1 MSEFNRSSSRG
12 RTSNTGSRRTA
23 PSRTGRSS
31 SGRSSSRNH
40 SGSSGYGK
48 SNYSYSARNMH
59 NRRRRRNRDITQWIV
74 YGVALIVVI
83 LAVVLLFKGCKGSTD
98 ALESTAESAAGEAA
112 DGGVTVDG
120 ISIDG
125 MTQEEARKAILD
137 QYGWDMKVIYN
148 DKEASVNN
156 LMEDR
161 VDELLEEIYGG
172 STETVF
178 EVNTD
183 NLMDAAKAEAS
194 LIAGNWSMVAKKGG
208 ISGYDKDTGK
218 FTFTEG
224 TNGAVIDQDKLAEDI
239 VAAIA
244 AKDYKAQI
252 EAQVKDVEPE
262 LTASQLEAKYT
273 TIATYTTTA
282 TNNKARNQ
290 NLKLATQAIHGVIV
304 KPGQEFSFNETTG
317 PRSTEKGY
325 QPASAYLNGEVV
337 QEPGGGVCQV
347 SSTLYNAVVFAGLK
361 STERHAHSYEPSYV
375 TPGEDAA
382 VSYGG
387 PDFKFVNNSDYPIA
401 IKASFSEQKV
411 TCSIYGI
418 PVLEKGV
425 KVRMESE
432 KTAELDPPAP
442 TYEEDQTLQPDEE
455 KTVKNATP
463 GSRWSTALVTYK
475 DGKEIERI
483 DFHNS
488 VYRGKAAIIKRNSSG
503 VVVTTASPTQS
514 ETAAEAST
522 QAAGDATEASTEA
535 AQGTGGPGEGGP
547 SGEGQETQ
555 EAGGGQSPG
564 GGEAQSPAENP
575 VVPAAPGPD
584 SPAGGNSPGN

>member
-1 MSEFNRSSSRG
+1 MN
-12 RTSNTGSRRTA
+12 
-23 PSRTGRSS
+23 
-31 SGRSSSRNH
+31 
-40 SGSSGYGK
+40 
-48 SNYSYSARNMH
+48 
-59 NRRRRRNRDITQWIV
+59 
-74 YGVALIVVI
+74 
-83 LAVVLLFKGCKGSTD
+83 
-98 ALESTAESAAGEAA
+98 
-112 DGGVTVDG
+112 
-120 ISIDG
+120 
-125 MTQEEARKAILD
+125 
-137 QYGWDMKVIYN
+137 
-148 DKEASVNN
+148 
-156 LMEDR
+156 
-161 VDELLEEIYGG
+161 
-172 STETVF
+172 
-178 EVNTD
+178 
-183 NLMDAAKAEAS
+183 
-194 LIAGNWSMVAKKGG
+194 
-208 ISGYDKDTGK
+208 
-218 FTFTEG
+218 
-224 TNGAVIDQDKLAEDI
+224 
-239 VAAIA
+239 
-244 AKDYKAQI
+244 
-252 EAQVKDVEPE
+252 
-262 LTASQLEAKYT
+262 
-273 TIATYTTTA
+273 
-282 TNNKARNQ
+282 
-290 NLKLATQAIHGVIV
+290 
-304 KPGQEFSFNETTG
+304 PGQEFSFNETTG

-325 QPASAYLNGEVV
+325 QPATAYLNGEIV

-401 IKASFSEQKV
+401 IKASFSDQKV

-418 PVLEKGV
+418 PVLDEGV

-488 VYRGKAAIIKRNSSG
+488 VYRGKAAIIKRNTSG

-514 ETAAEAST
+514 ETAAA
-522 QAAGDATEASTEA
+522 ASTEA
-535 AQGTGGPGEGGP
+535 AGEASAASTEAAPGPSGPVEGGP

-555 EAGGGQSPG
+555 AAGSQSPD
-564 GGEAQSPAENP
+564 GGEAQPPAENP

-584 SPAGGNSPGN
+584 SPADGNSPGN

>member
-1 MSEFNRSSSRG
+1 
-12 RTSNTGSRRTA
+12 
-23 PSRTGRSS
+23 
-31 SGRSSSRNH
+31 
-40 SGSSGYGK
+40 
-48 SNYSYSARNMH
+48 MH
-59 NRRRRRNRDITQWIV
+59 NRRRRRNRDITQWVV

-83 LAVVLLFKGCKGSTD
+83 LAVVLLFKGCKGGGD
-98 ALESTAESAAGEAA
+98 ALESTEESIAGEAA
-112 DGGVTVDG
+112 DGGITVDG

-125 MTQEEARKAILD
+125 MTQEEARETILEK
-137 QYGWDMKVIYN
+137 YGWDMKVTYN
-148 DKEASVNN
+148 DKTASVNN

-172 STETVF
+172 STETAF
-178 EVNTD
+178 EVNTV
-183 NLMDAAKAEAS
+183 NMLDAAKAEAS
-194 LIAGNWSMVAKKGG
+194 LIAGNWSMVAKNGG
-208 ISGYDKDTGK
+208 ISGYNKETGK

-224 TNGAVIDQDKLAEDI
+224 TNGAVIDQDKLAESI

-252 EAQVKDVEPE
+252 EAQVKEVEPG
-262 LTASQLEAKYT
+262 LTAAQLEAKYT

-290 NLKLATQAIHGVIV
+290 NLKLSTQALNGTIV
-304 KPGQEFSFNETTG
+304 NPGQEFSFNETTG

-325 QPASAYLNGEVV
+325 QPATAYLNGEIV

-401 IKASFSEQKV
+401 IKASFSDQKV

-418 PVLEKGV
+418 PVLDEGV

-455 KTVKNATP
+455 KTVKNATRMERKSSELISTTAYTEEKRP
-463 GSRWSTALVTYK
+463 LSSEIPPAWWLRRRLRLNLRQRRQLPQRQQAKLQQLPQRRLRDRAALQRAVRLEKDRKPRRQAASLQTEEKRSRLPRTQLFRRLRDQILQPMETAR
-475 DGKEIERI
+475 E
-483 DFHNS
+483 
-488 VYRGKAAIIKRNSSG
+488 IKRKSLL
-503 VVVTTASPTQS
+503 
-514 ETAAEAST
+514 
-522 QAAGDATEASTEA
+522 
-535 AQGTGGPGEGGP
+535 
-547 SGEGQETQ
+547 
-555 EAGGGQSPG
+555 
-564 GGEAQSPAENP
+564 
-575 VVPAAPGPD
+575 
-584 SPAGGNSPGN
+584 

>member
-1 MSEFNRSSSRG
+1 MSEFNRNSSRG
-12 RTSNTGSRRTA
+12 RTSNTGGRRTA
-23 PSRTGRSS
+23 PSRTGRSGS
-31 SGRSSSRNH
+31 SHSSSRNH
-40 SGSSGYGK
+40 SGHSGYGK

-59 NRRRRRNRDITQWIV
+59 NRRRRRNRNITQWIV
-74 YGVALIVVI
+74 YGVALAVVI
-83 LAVVLLFKGCKGSTD
+83 LAVVLLFKGCKGGGD
-98 ALESTAESAAGEAA
+98 ALESTEESIAGEAA
-112 DGGVTVDG
+112 DGGITVDG

-125 MTQEEARKAILD
+125 MSQEEAREAILE
-137 QYGWDMKVIYN
+137 QYGWDMKVTYK
-148 DKEASVNN
+148 DKTASVNN
-156 LMEDR
+156 LMKER

-172 STETVF
+172 STETSF

-183 NLMDAAKAEAS
+183 NMLDAAKAEAS
-194 LIAGNWSMVAKKGG
+194 LIAGNWSMVAKNGG
-208 ISGYDKDTGK
+208 ISGYNKETGK

-224 TNGAVIDQDKLAEDI
+224 TNGAVIDQDKLAADI

-252 EAQVKDVEPE
+252 EAQVKEVEPE
-262 LTASQLEAKYT
+262 LTAAQLEAKYT

-282 TNNKARNQ
+282 TNNKGRNQ
-290 NLKLATQAIHGVIV
+290 NLKLATQAINGTIV
-304 KPGQEFSFNETTG
+304 NPGQEFSFNETTG

-401 IKASFSEQKV
+401 IKASFSDQKV
-411 TCSIYGI
+411 TCSVYGI
-418 PVLEKGV
+418 PVLEEGV

-442 TYEEDQTLQPDEE
+442 TYEEDQTLQPNEE
-455 KTVKNATP
+455 KTVKSATP

-488 VYRGKAAIIKRNSSG
+488 VYRGKAAIIKRNTSG
-503 VVVTTASPTQS
+503 VVVTTAPAQS
-514 ETAAEAST
+514 EAATEPAAQTGGETAA
-522 QAAGDATEASTEA
+522 ASTEA
-535 AQGTGGPGEGGP
+535 AAGPDGPAAGGP
-547 SGEGQETQ
+547 SGEGEETQ
-555 EAGGGQSPG
+555 AAGSGQTPEGGEVQSPV
-564 GGEAQSPAENP
+564 ENP

-584 SPAGGNSPGN
+584 SPADGNSPGN

>member
-12 RTSNTGSRRTA
+12 RTSNTGSRRAA

-31 SGRSSSRNH
+31 SGRSSSRKH

-74 YGVALIVVI
+74 YGVALVIVI
-83 LAVVLLFKGCKGSTD
+83 LAVVLLFKGCKGGGD
-98 ALESTAESAAGEAA
+98 TAESIEETMAEDAAK
-112 DGGVTVDG
+112 DGITVDG

-125 MTQEEARKAILD
+125 MTQEEAREAILEK
-137 QYGWDMKVIYN
+137 YGWDMKVIYN
-148 DKEASVNN
+148 DKTASVGN
-156 LMEDR
+156 LMEER

-172 STETVF
+172 STETSF

-183 NLMDAAKAEAS
+183 NMLNAAKAEAS

-224 TNGAVIDQDKLAEDI
+224 TNGAVIDQDKLAEAI
-239 VAAIA
+239 VAAIE

-262 LTASQLEAKYT
+262 LTAAQLEAKYT

-401 IKASFSEQKV
+401 IKASFSDQKV

-442 TYEEDQTLQPDEE
+442 VYEEDQTLQPNEE

-463 GSRWSTALVTYK
+463 GSRWSTKLVTYK
-475 DGKEIERI
+475 DGKEIEKI

-488 VYRGKAAIIKRNSSG
+488 VYRGKAAIIKRNTSG
-503 VVVTTASPTQS
+503 VVVTTAAPDQS
-514 ETAAEAST
+514 ETAAETSS
-522 QAAGDATEASTEA
+522 QAAGESASASTEA
-535 AQGTGGPGEGGP
+535 APGPNSPTDSGP
-547 SGEGQETQ
+547 SGEEQESQ
-555 EAGGGQSPG
+555 AAGGGQTPE
-564 GGEAQSPAENP
+564 GEVQSPAENP
-575 VVPAAPGPD
+575 VVPAAPGSN
-584 SPAGGNSPGN
+584 SPAGGSGPAN

>member
-1 MSEFNRSSSRG
+1 
-12 RTSNTGSRRTA
+12 
-23 PSRTGRSS
+23 
-31 SGRSSSRNH
+31 
-40 SGSSGYGK
+40 
-48 SNYSYSARNMH
+48 MH

-74 YGVALIVVI
+74 YGVALAVVI
-83 LAVVLLFKGCKGSTD
+83 LAVVLLFKGCKGGGD
-98 ALESTAESAAGEAA
+98 ALESTEESIAGEAA
-112 DGGVTVDG
+112 DGGITVDG
-120 ISIDG
+120 ISIDD
-125 MTQEEARKAILD
+125 MSQEEAREAILE
-137 QYGWDMKVIYN
+137 QYGWDMKVTYK
-148 DKEASVNN
+148 DKTASVNN
-156 LMEDR
+156 LMKER

-172 STETVF
+172 STETSF

-183 NLMDAAKAEAS
+183 NMLDAAKAEAS
-194 LIAGNWSMVAKKGG
+194 LIAGNWSMVAKNGG
-208 ISGYDKDTGK
+208 ISGYNKETGK

-224 TNGAVIDQDKLAEDI
+224 TNGAVIDQDKLAADI

-252 EAQVKDVEPE
+252 EAQVKEVEPE
-262 LTASQLEAKYT
+262 LTAAQLEAKYT

-282 TNNKARNQ
+282 TNNKGRNQ
-290 NLKLATQAIHGVIV
+290 NLKLATQAINGTIV
-304 KPGQEFSFNETTG
+304 NPGQEFSFNETTG

-325 QPASAYLNGEVV
+325 QPASSYLNGEVV

-401 IKASFSEQKV
+401 IKASFSDQKV
-411 TCSIYGI
+411 TCSVYGI
-418 PVLEKGV
+418 PVLEEGV

-432 KTAELDPPAP
+432 KTAELDTPAP
-442 TYEEDQTLQPDEE
+442 TYEEDQTLQPNEE
-455 KTVKNATP
+455 KTVKSATP

-488 VYRGKAAIIKRNSSG
+488 VYRGKAAIIKRNTSG
-503 VVVTTASPTQS
+503 VVVTTAPAQS
-514 ETAAEAST
+514 EAATEPAAQTGGETAA
-522 QAAGDATEASTEA
+522 ASTEA
-535 AQGTGGPGEGGP
+535 AAGPDGPAAGGP
-547 SGEGQETQ
+547 SGEGEETQ
-555 EAGGGQSPG
+555 AAGSGQTPEGGEVQSPV
-564 GGEAQSPAENP
+564 ENP

-584 SPAGGNSPGN
+584 SPADGNSPGN

>member
-1 MSEFNRSSSRG
+1 MSEFNRNSSRG
-12 RTSNTGSRRTA
+12 RTLNTGGRRTA
-23 PSRTGRSS
+23 PSRTGRSGS
-31 SGRSSSRNH
+31 SHSSSRNH
-40 SGSSGYGK
+40 SGHSGYGK

-59 NRRRRRNRDITQWIV
+59 NRKRRRNRDITQWIV
-74 YGVALIVVI
+74 YGVALAVVI
-83 LAVVLLFKGCKGSTD
+83 LAVVLLFKGCKGGGD
-98 ALESTAESAAGEAA
+98 ALESTEESIAGEAA
-112 DGGVTVDG
+112 DGGITVDG

-125 MTQEEARKAILD
+125 MSQEEAREAILE
-137 QYGWDMKVIYN
+137 QYGWDMKVTYK
-148 DKEASVNN
+148 DKTASVNN
-156 LMEDR
+156 LMKER

-172 STETVF
+172 STETSF

-183 NLMDAAKAEAS
+183 NMLDAAKAEAS
-194 LIAGNWSMVAKKGG
+194 LIAGNWSMVAKNGG
-208 ISGYDKDTGK
+208 ISGYNKETGK

-224 TNGAVIDQDKLAEDI
+224 TNGAVIDQDKLAADI

-252 EAQVKDVEPE
+252 EAQVKEVEPE
-262 LTASQLEAKYT
+262 LTAAQLEAKYT

-282 TNNKARNQ
+282 TNNKGRNQ
-290 NLKLATQAIHGVIV
+290 NLKLATQAINGTIV
-304 KPGQEFSFNETTG
+304 NPGQEFSFNETTG

-401 IKASFSEQKV
+401 IKASFSDQKV
-411 TCSIYGI
+411 TCSVYGI
-418 PVLEKGV
+418 PVLEEGV

-442 TYEEDQTLQPDEE
+442 TYEEDQTLQPNEE
-455 KTVKNATP
+455 KTVKSATP

-488 VYRGKAAIIKRNSSG
+488 VYRGKAAIIKRNTSG
-503 VVVTTASPTQS
+503 VVVTTAPAQS
-514 ETAAEAST
+514 EAATEPAAQTGGETAA
-522 QAAGDATEASTEA
+522 ASTEA
-535 AQGTGGPGEGGP
+535 AAGPDGPAAGGP
-547 SGEGQETQ
+547 SGEGEETQ
-555 EAGGGQSPG
+555 AAGSGQTPEGGEVQSPV
-564 GGEAQSPAENP
+564 ENP

-584 SPAGGNSPGN
+584 SPADGNSPGN

>member
-1 MSEFNRSSSRG
+1 
-12 RTSNTGSRRTA
+12 
-23 PSRTGRSS
+23 
-31 SGRSSSRNH
+31 
-40 SGSSGYGK
+40 
-48 SNYSYSARNMH
+48 MH

-74 YGVALIVVI
+74 YGVALIIVI
-83 LAVVLLFKGCKGSTD
+83 LAVVLLFKGCKGGENP
-98 ALESTAESAAGEAA
+98 AETAEETMAGESRN
-112 DGGVTVDG
+112 GITVDG

-137 QYGWDMKVIYN
+137 TYGWDMKVIYN
-148 DKEASVNN
+148 DKTASVNN
-156 LMEDR
+156 LMEAR

-183 NLMDAAKAEAS
+183 NMLDAAKAEAS

-208 ISGYDKDTGK
+208 ISGYDKETGK

-224 TNGAVIDQDKLAEDI
+224 TNGAVIDQDKLAENI
-239 VAAIA
+239 VAAVA

-262 LTASQLEAKYT
+262 LTAAQLEAKYT

-282 TNNKARNQ
+282 TNNKGRNQ

-401 IKASFSEQKV
+401 IKASFSDQKV

-418 PVLEKGV
+418 PVLESGV

-463 GSRWSTALVTYK
+463 GSRWSTKLVTYK

-514 ETAAEAST
+514 ETAAEASS
-522 QAAGDATEASTEA
+522 QAASESSEASTEA
-535 AQGTGGPGEGGP
+535 VPGPGGSVEGGP
-547 SGEGQETQ
+547 SGEEQETQ
-555 EAGGGQSPG
+555 TPGGGQSPEG
-564 GGEAQSPAENP
+564 GDSQSPVENP
-575 VVPAAPGPD
+575 IVPAAPDSD
-584 SPAGGNSPGN
+584 SPAGGNSSGN

>member
-1 MSEFNRSSSRG
+1 MSEFNRNSSRG
-12 RTSNTGSRRTA
+12 RTSNTGGRRTA
-23 PSRTGRSS
+23 PSRTGRSGS
-31 SGRSSSRNH
+31 SHSSSRNH
-40 SGSSGYGK
+40 SGHSGYGK

-74 YGVALIVVI
+74 YGVALAVVI
-83 LAVVLLFKGCKGSTD
+83 LAVVLLFKGCKGGGD
-98 ALESTAESAAGEAA
+98 ALESTEESIAGEAA
-112 DGGVTVDG
+112 DGGITVDG

-125 MTQEEARKAILD
+125 MSQEEAREAILE
-137 QYGWDMKVIYN
+137 QYGWDMKVTYK
-148 DKEASVNN
+148 DKTASVNN
-156 LMEDR
+156 LMKER

-172 STETVF
+172 STETSF

-183 NLMDAAKAEAS
+183 NMLDAAKAEAS
-194 LIAGNWSMVAKKGG
+194 LIAGNWSMVAKNGG
-208 ISGYDKDTGK
+208 ISGYNKETGK

-224 TNGAVIDQDKLAEDI
+224 TNGAVIDQDKLAADI

-252 EAQVKDVEPE
+252 EAQVKEVEPE
-262 LTASQLEAKYT
+262 LTAAQLEAKYT

-282 TNNKARNQ
+282 TNNKGRNQ
-290 NLKLATQAIHGVIV
+290 NLKLATQAINGTIV
-304 KPGQEFSFNETTG
+304 NPGQEFSFNETTG

-401 IKASFSEQKV
+401 IKASFSDQKV
-411 TCSIYGI
+411 TCSVYGI
-418 PVLEKGV
+418 PVLEEGV

-442 TYEEDQTLQPDEE
+442 AYEEDQTLQPNEE
-455 KTVKNATP
+455 KTVKSATP

-488 VYRGKAAIIKRNSSG
+488 VYRGKAAIIKRNTSG
-503 VVVTTASPTQS
+503 VVVTTAPAQS
-514 ETAAEAST
+514 EA
-522 QAAGDATEASTEA
+522 ATEPAAQTGGETVAASTEA
-535 AQGTGGPGEGGP
+535 AAGPDGPAAGGP
-547 SGEGQETQ
+547 SGEGEETQ
-555 EAGGGQSPG
+555 AAGSGQTPEGGEVQSPV
-564 GGEAQSPAENP
+564 ENP

-584 SPAGGNSPGN
+584 SPADGNSPGN

>member
-1 MSEFNRSSSRG
+1 
-12 RTSNTGSRRTA
+12 
-23 PSRTGRSS
+23 
-31 SGRSSSRNH
+31 
-40 SGSSGYGK
+40 
-48 SNYSYSARNMH
+48 MH
-59 NRRRRRNRDITQWIV
+59 NRRRRRNRDITQWVV

-178 EVNTD
+178 EVSTD

-401 IKASFSEQKV
+401 IKASFSDQKV

-418 PVLEKGV
+418 PVLDEGV

>member
-12 RTSNTGSRRTA
+12 RTSNTGGRRTA
-23 PSRTGRSS
+23 PSRTGRSG

-40 SGSSGYGK
+40 SSHSGYGK
-48 SNYSYSARNMH
+48 SNYSYSARNAH

-74 YGVALIVVI
+74 YGVALAVVI
-83 LAVVLLFKGCKGSTD
+83 LAVVLLFKGCSGGGD
-98 ALESTAESAAGEAA
+98 ALESTEESMAGEAA
-112 DGGVTVDG
+112 DGGITVDG
-120 ISIDG
+120 ISIEG
-125 MTQEEARKAILD
+125 MTQEEAREAILE
-137 QYGWDMKVIYN
+137 QYGWDMKVTYN
-148 DKEASVNN
+148 DKTASVNN
-156 LMEDR
+156 LMEER

-172 STETVF
+172 STETSF

-183 NLMDAAKAEAS
+183 NLLDAAKAEAS
-194 LIAGNWSMVAKKGG
+194 LIAGNWSMVAKNGG
-208 ISGYDKDTGK
+208 ISGYNKETGK

-224 TNGAVIDQDKLAEDI
+224 TNGAVIDQDKLAESI
-239 VAAIA
+239 VAAIE

-252 EAQVKDVEPE
+252 EAQVKEVEPE
-262 LTASQLEAKYT
+262 LTAAQLEAKYT

-290 NLKLATQAIHGVIV
+290 NLKLSTQAVNGTIV
-304 KPGQEFSFNETTG
+304 NPGQEFSFNETTG

-325 QPASAYLNGEVV
+325 QPATAYLNGEIV

-401 IKASFSEQKV
+401 IKASFSDQKV

-418 PVLEKGV
+418 PVLDEGV

-463 GSRWSTALVTYK
+463 GSRWSTDLVTYK

-503 VVVTTASPTQS
+503 VVVTTAAPTQS
-514 ETAAEAST
+514 ETAA
-522 QAAGDATEASTEA
+522 ASTEA
-535 AQGTGGPGEGGP
+535 AGESSAASTEAAPGPDGPAEGGP

-555 EAGGGQSPG
+555 AAGGGQTPE
-564 GGEAQSPAENP
+564 GGEAQPPVENP

-584 SPAGGNSPGN
+584 SPVDGNSPAD

>member
-59 NRRRRRNRDITQWIV
+59 NRRRRRNRDITQWVV

-401 IKASFSEQKV
+401 IKASFSDQKV

>member
-1 MSEFNRSSSRG
+1 MSEFNRNSSRG
-12 RTSNTGSRRTA
+12 RTSNTGGRRTA
-23 PSRTGRSS
+23 PSRTGRSGS
-31 SGRSSSRNH
+31 SHSSSRNH
-40 SGSSGYGK
+40 SGHSGYGK

-74 YGVALIVVI
+74 YGVALAVVI
-83 LAVVLLFKGCKGSTD
+83 LAVVLLFKGCKGGGD
-98 ALESTAESAAGEAA
+98 ALESTEESIAGEAA
-112 DGGVTVDG
+112 DGGITVDG

-125 MTQEEARKAILD
+125 MSQEEAREAILE
-137 QYGWDMKVIYN
+137 QYGWDMKVTYK
-148 DKEASVNN
+148 DKTASVNN
-156 LMEDR
+156 LMKER

-172 STETVF
+172 STETSF

-183 NLMDAAKAEAS
+183 NMLDAAKAEAS
-194 LIAGNWSMVAKKGG
+194 LIAGNWSMVAKNGG
-208 ISGYDKDTGK
+208 ISGYNKETGK

-224 TNGAVIDQDKLAEDI
+224 TNGAVIDQDKLAADI

-252 EAQVKDVEPE
+252 EAQVKEVEPE
-262 LTASQLEAKYT
+262 LTAAQLEAKYT

-282 TNNKARNQ
+282 TNNKGRNQ
-290 NLKLATQAIHGVIV
+290 NLKLATQAINGTIV
-304 KPGQEFSFNETTG
+304 NPGQEFSFNETTG

-401 IKASFSEQKV
+401 IKASFSDQKV
-411 TCSIYGI
+411 TCSVYGI
-418 PVLEKGV
+418 PVLEEGV

-442 TYEEDQTLQPDEE
+442 TYEEDQTLQPNEE
-455 KTVKNATP
+455 KTVKSATP

-488 VYRGKAAIIKRNSSG
+488 VYRGKAAIIKRNTSG
-503 VVVTTASPTQS
+503 VVVTTAPAQS
-514 ETAAEAST
+514 EAATEPAAQTGGETAA
-522 QAAGDATEASTEA
+522 ASTEA
-535 AQGTGGPGEGGP
+535 AAGPDGPAAGGP
-547 SGEGQETQ
+547 SGEGEETQ
-555 EAGGGQSPG
+555 AAGSGQTPEGGEVQSPV
-564 GGEAQSPAENP
+564 ENP
-575 VVPAAPGPD
+575 VVPAAPGD
-584 SPAGGNSPGN
+584 DGSEED